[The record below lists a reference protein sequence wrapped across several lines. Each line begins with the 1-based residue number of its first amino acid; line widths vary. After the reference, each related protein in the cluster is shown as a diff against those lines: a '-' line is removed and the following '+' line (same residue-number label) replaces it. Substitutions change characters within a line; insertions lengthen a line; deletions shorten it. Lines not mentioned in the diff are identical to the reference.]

1 MSTPRVN
8 LTELAVAVQN
18 AVQQTLAKHGAV
30 PVDHLWVGFVA
41 PEAVANLEISGSR
54 RRGGSPRSRRERT
67 TLGRPTRRP
76 AAGRRRRTSSLTAS
90 LASSSNTR
98 PQSRPAVST
107 RGSRPI
113 LCPSAQPHIQG
124 SVAFGIVAGSPDDPR
139 VAWIESRTRHAGS
152 TCTHRPRRSHAG
164 PAHRRSLREKKCCH
178 FDGTDCHLAD
188 RLVQL
193 LPAVSEK
200 LPPCRIRPDCRWFL
214 QEGSAACRVCPQ
226 IVTYAID
233 PSPELNTAAT
243 PVPRTTEQAIV
254 VS

>member
-1 MSTPRVN
+1 M
-8 LTELAVAVQN
+8 
-18 AVQQTLAKHGAV
+18 
-30 PVDHLWVGFVA
+30 
-41 PEAVANLEISGSR
+41 
-54 RRGGSPRSRRERT
+54 
-67 TLGRPTRRP
+67 
-76 AAGRRRRTSSLTAS
+76 
-90 LASSSNTR
+90 
-98 PQSRPAVST
+98 ST

-139 VAWIESRTRHAGS
+139 VAWIESPVPVTQDLLAL
-152 TCTHRPRRSHAG
+152 TAPVDPTQV
-164 PAHRRSLREKKCCH
+164 LRIAAPCQEKKCCH